1 MLTPIILN
9 ESAARGQSCPSHDI
23 RQSSRN
29 EISSDIQAYLE
40 LLTNPGATEGSAAES
55 CLQIAQLHPNA
66 TSDFYWIRT
75 ANVSSTV
82 RTVTVSSTRLYCDM
96 SNRCCQ
102 PGWTRVAFI
111 NMSDSSQSCPNGLA
125 ETTRGTSVRICQRMT
140 PYACDSV
147 NFSVPF
153 SYNSV
158 CGRIVLLA
166 TRLAPQ
172 MPLSFPKCL

>member
-1 MLTPIILN
+1 MIFASSKCVELHDGVYWALCCSNCSIRSNVSTQGRAIFPQLMLTPIILN

-55 CLQIAQLHPNA
+55 CLQIAQLRPNA

-111 NMSDSSQSCPNGLA
+111 NMSEAASLA
-125 ETTRGTSVRICQRMT
+125 QMDLQR
-140 PYACDSV
+140 PPV
-147 NFSVPF
+147 VPV
-153 SYNSV
+153 SGYVSE
-158 CGRIVLLA
+158 
-166 TRLAPQ
+166 
-172 MPLSFPKCL
+172 